1 MRSKI
6 QNSKFR
12 IQNSPTNSLSI
23 QDLKS
28 KILANPPLPT
38 STSCPSG
45 AATRTAQAS
54 QEGNRTPQPCGKP
67 LTCAAHASRSMSL
80 AKRVY
85 HPSTL
90 RQAQGSAHPPLRLR
104 SGQASTHPPIHPSTH
119 HPITPSTLPCGKP
132 LRVYHPSTL
141 PCGKPLRVYHPSTH
155 PPYPAGSR
163 SASTT
168 HPLPH
173 LPHSKLKTQ
182 NYALPQ
188 TKPAAIGPNQPP
200 RS

>member
-104 SGQASTHPPIHPSTH
+104 SGQASTHPPIHPTLREAAPRLPPI
-119 HPITPSTLPCGKP
+119 HPTLREAAPRLP
-132 LRVYHPSTL
+132 PIHPSTL
-141 PCGKPLRVYHPSTH
+141 PCGKPLRVYHPSTS
-155 PPYPAGSR
+155 PPP
-163 SASTT
+163 
-168 HPLPH
+168 PF
-173 LPHSKLKTQ
+173 KTQ
-182 NYALPQ
+182 NSKLRTP
-188 TKPAAIGPNQPP
+188 PN
-200 RS
+200 